1 MRPRRSSE
9 GGSPKS
15 PSKTSKRGNEWV
27 LEPFAVKGVLSTA
40 KYRPKGS
47 RSRTT
52 PRRRS
57 SITGPGRR
65 SSGRRGGCA
74 TSLMKRRL
82 SPGDVTASWT
92 LTPATTQD
100 AGIAPVFTTGGFD
113 VSEYQ
118 ISDVSGVYDQGRL
131 FREMDYRNMH
141 AQLQ

>member
-1 MRPRRSSE
+1 MQPRRSSD
-9 GGSPKS
+9 GGSPQS
-15 PSKTSKRGNEWV
+15 ESKTVKRGNEWV

-47 RSRTT
+47 RSRTA

-57 SITGPGRR
+57 SVMGPGRR

-82 SPGDVTASWT
+82 SPGEVTASWT
-92 LTPATTQD
+92 LTPATSQN
-100 AGIAPVFTTGGFD
+100 AVVAPVFATAGFD
-113 VSEYQ
+113 VSGYQ
-118 ISDVSGVYDQGRL
+118 ISDVSGVYNQGRL
-131 FREMDYRNMH
+131 FAEMDYRNMH